1 MQKTEVDMKTTKF
14 FSMLALAIAGAAC
27 DEYVN
32 EMPEPVA
39 PRQEIILTDSTGTV
53 LPAPTLRDI
62 AKAISELPMRQEQ
75 LNEVYEAVS
84 ASSGNGY
91 DEEYMMSDLFL
102 APGSGVGSDPA
113 GRATKAVEYRT
124 PLRDMLRDY
133 FTAKFATKAGAAD
146 IEAYINSLIES
157 DAQIYWPY
165 SEDRDG
171 RTYPIVT
178 FDPGYGA
185 ESNYGYEIRF
195 DASGARVVDSVFFIK
210 CGSASGFKAETDDE
224 LRLYNP
230 EVTDFMI
237 VVKRKQVM
245 EQVAVDAVLV
255 TDFTP
260 QIEKIAFMII
270 EMTVVR
276 PPAGNVRPPPNTSQR
291 PMAST
296 WTCPTRTRMTSPG
309 EASWRRNISR
319 KGRRPAS
326 SGTCGSRSGLS
337 DTHFTPGAVEVQG
350 EPAAIVDNEKSA
362 YIRSTLAAG
371 AQAEFVTDA
380 VSGPQQVANLTLDI
394 INLYII
400 CTSGSRRETMSPAQ
414 LAIHCI
420 RYEPAHSV
428 DRRGAE
434 QGQTAVR
441 TGDFE

>member
-165 SEDRDG
+165 SEDWDG

-195 DASGARVVDSVFFIK
+195 DASGARVVDSVFVDEKIAEERPVWVINTNDDSAFTPLDMFLDSRETKATNASQPMKTLYLEDFMMRRNFDSWFGGASEFFIK
-210 CGSASGFKAETDDE
+210 CGSASGFKAKTDDE

-270 EMTVVR
+270 EDDGGTT
-276 PPAGNVRPPPNTSQR
+276 TSWKCS
-291 PMAST
+291 ASAKYQSKT
-296 WTCPTRTRMTSPG
+296 YGFDLDLPYKDKDDI
-309 EASWRRNISR
+309 AWR
-319 KGRRPAS
+319 G
-326 SGTCGSRSGLS
+326 
-337 DTHFTPGAVEVQG
+337 Q
-350 EPAAIVDNEKSA
+350 
-362 YIRSTLAAG
+362 LAAEYFQEG
-371 AQAEFVTDA
+371 ETTGKFGDVWVTFR
-380 VSGPQQVANLTLDI
+380 L
-394 INLYII
+394 
-400 CTSGSRRETMSPAQ
+400 E
-414 LAIHCI
+414 
-420 RYEPAHSV
+420 
-428 DRRGAE
+428 
-434 QGQTAVR
+434 
-441 TGDFE
+441 

>member
-1 MQKTEVDMKTTKF
+1 MKTTKF

-165 SEDRDG
+165 SEDWDG

-195 DASGARVVDSVFFIK
+195 DASGARVVDSEFFIK

-270 EMTVVR
+270 EDDGGTT
-276 PPAGNVRPPPNTSQR
+276 TSWKCS
-291 PMAST
+291 ASAKYQSKT
-296 WTCPTRTRMTSPG
+296 YGFDLDLPYKDKDDI
-309 EASWRRNISR
+309 AWR
-319 KGRRPAS
+319 G
-326 SGTCGSRSGLS
+326 
-337 DTHFTPGAVEVQG
+337 Q
-350 EPAAIVDNEKSA
+350 
-362 YIRSTLAAG
+362 LAAEYFQEG
-371 AQAEFVTDA
+371 ETTGKFGDVWVTFR
-380 VSGPQQVANLTLDI
+380 L
-394 INLYII
+394 
-400 CTSGSRRETMSPAQ
+400 E
-414 LAIHCI
+414 
-420 RYEPAHSV
+420 
-428 DRRGAE
+428 
-434 QGQTAVR
+434 
-441 TGDFE
+441 